1 MRLVPSAF
9 RVILL
14 ALAFA
19 LPSFIFGQTPDPD
32 PNRTN
37 SPVPTITFELTFA
50 GARPAHYSFAV
61 QSTGRTSY
69 RSDDPDKQDQQPF
82 ITEFTL
88 NERIARQI
96 FDLAKKT
103 HYFRGDFE
111 FHGSNIAN
119 MGTKTF
125 TYSEGAS
132 NPTLPTG
139 DTGKQ
144 TRTSF
149 NYTQNGPLQQLTTI
163 FQTVSTTLEFG
174 ARLQQL
180 HRYDR
185 MGLEPEL
192 KRMEEVGKEHGL
204 REVQAIAPILRD
216 IANDTQV
223 FNVTRQRAAR
233 LLRDS
238 EAGR

>member
-1 MRLVPSAF
+1 MRLAPSAF

-14 ALAFA
+14 TLTLA
-19 LPSFIFGQTPDPD
+19 LPSFILAQTPDPE

-37 SPVPTITFELTFA
+37 TPVPTITFELTFA
-50 GARPAHYSFAV
+50 GAHPAHYSFAV
-61 QSTGRTSY
+61 QSTGRASY

-82 ITEFTL
+82 TTEFTL
-88 NERIARQI
+88 DERLARQV
-96 FDLAKKT
+96 FELAKKT

-125 TYSEGAS
+125 TYSEGAA
-132 NPTLPTG
+132 NPALTTG
-139 DTGKQ
+139 DTGKE

-149 NYTQNGPLQQLTTI
+149 NYTQNAALQQLTTI
-163 FQTVSTTLEFG
+163 FQTISATLEFG

-192 KRMEEVGKEHGL
+192 KRMEEVGKDHGL

-216 IANDTQV
+216 IANDSQV

-238 EAGR
+238 ESGR